1 MSSKHVYDCKHEWYT
16 EEQRTFLQNLLRQKL
31 WKHASGLHV
40 SDCQNFPGLGTR
52 QTDTQTDTQPIP
64 RNWLLDPRVHQSI
77 PIQSLVKQM
86 KWYGNFMHK
95 QRHGLVRHCALLIY
109 NINGYLLYRR
119 VQDVLHQP
127 NHYEKILFPTILKD
141 AHLFCKETTNQPQP
155 QGLNPNQQ
163 AKVTAWH
170 TKPCKPIQRT
180 PKTDT
185 FLE

>member
-1 MSSKHVYDCKHEWYT
+1 MSSTQKK
-16 EEQRTFLQNLLRQKL
+16 QNLLRKKL
-31 WKHASGLHV
+31 WMHVPGLHV
-40 SDCQNFPGLGTR
+40 SDYQNFPGLGTR
-52 QTDTQTDTQPIP
+52 QTDTQKLTFGSPGTP
-64 RNWLLDPRVHQSI
+64 I

-86 KWYGNFMHK
+86 KWYENFIHK
-95 QRHGLVRHCALLIY
+95 QRHGLVNHCALLIY

-127 NHYEKILFPTILKD
+127 NHYEKVLFPTILKN

-163 AKVTAWH
+163 ARVIAWH

-185 FLE
+185 LLE

>member
-1 MSSKHVYDCKHEWYT
+1 MEACSWTPRVRLSK
-16 EEQRTFLQNLLRQKL
+16 
-31 WKHASGLHV
+31 
-40 SDCQNFPGLGTR
+40 FPGPR
-52 QTDTQTDTQPIP
+52 HSPDRYPDRYPTDTQKLTFGSPGTP
-64 RNWLLDPRVHQSI
+64 I

-86 KWYGNFMHK
+86 KWYENFMHK
-95 QRHGLVRHCALLIY
+95 QRHGLVSHCALLIY

-127 NHYEKILFPTILKD
+127 NHYEKVLFPTILKD

-163 AKVTAWH
+163 ARVTAWH

-185 FLE
+185 LLE